1 MKDVI
6 KDITVYIFKSILAGI
21 VIGIACMIYIYNQ
34 NVVGALLFSV
44 GLVCIVSMNMKLYTG
59 MVGQYKFDILLLVS
73 LLANMLGTYLMALYT
88 MSFRFQYSD
97 MYIAIASEKLS
108 SSLVS
113 TFVMSIICGLLIF
126 IGVRDFNINKRLF
139 VLVACVVAFIMV
151 GAEHCIADSF
161 YMFCTG
167 TFNLQM
173 FIYLLVCVIGNT
185 IGSYIGKLS
194 VKYDK

>member
-108 SSLVS
+108 NSLAS

-139 VLVACVVAFIMV
+139 VLVSCVAAFIMV

-173 FIYLLVCVIGNT
+173 FIYLLVCVVGNT